1 VVLAVVV
8 DEEPLPYTHLGSG
21 QPDPRRLVHCL
32 EHLVTQA
39 GEGCVDIGHLVGA
52 RPQDGVADQ
61 SNLTGCHESKATVGV
76 VEDSNGGD
84 ATDHYWSG
92 SPDIGSRP
100 RQVELLLPDLD
111 LRLTTD
117 HGVFAADRIDRG
129 TRYLLREGPQ
139 VREGAVELLDL
150 GCGYGP
156 IATVLALRNPG
167 ARVWAIDVN
176 PRARD
181 LCRTNAAAVGAD
193 NVVVAEPDEV
203 PVDLRFDACWSN
215 PPIRIGK
222 AALHGLLASWLDRLV
237 PDGSAHL
244 VVHRHLGADS
254 LARWLDGQGWATVR
268 RSSRKGY
275 RLLDVAAGTD
285 APR

>member
-76 VEDSNGGD
+76 VEDSNDGD

-111 LRLTTD
+111 LHLTTD